1 MKAHFFILITVI
13 LFMGL
18 IQFQLHPVEENAK
31 KVAEE
36 TGGVGEKLDLFL
48 VLDNSGSMKTNDPK
62 FLTRTVVTNFLKQI
76 EEQNRLG
83 MVIFDETA
91 VLAQPLTRVADDN
104 AREKFLKTLEQVDY
118 KGQWT
123 NSPDA
128 IERALY
134 ELKTNGRKDAEKII
148 IFLTDGIVDTG
159 NKDRDSE
166 KLSWLKEELTQDS
179 KNSGVRIFGIAFT
192 DKADFSLIQTL
203 ALKTEGQYYRA
214 FNAEDIQGI
223 FIKIGEAIK
232 KLKAGK
238 QLKPEAVQVSAP
250 APVKQEPV
258 SPAPPAKKEGL
269 PLPLPV
275 ILGGGF
281 ILLLIIILLVTRKKS
296 KGAASVSVDAAM
308 PRAELLDEQGVISND
323 RIEINKSTV
332 TIGRDP
338 NTDITIPKETVS
350 ALHATI
356 KYQDNVFF
364 LEDQRS
370 SNFTRLNNKK
380 IPANQPIALKSGD
393 RITFDI
399 YNFQFI
405 LPQMTPAGGTVLK
418 QSISKET
425 DGTYLRKP
433 EPPEQPTIPKP
444 GPAVKEESAEQPT
457 IPKPKPRAE
466 EEPPEQPTIPK
477 PKPGVK
483 AEPPERKTIPKPKP
497 TIPENETRVKP
508 GMCPNHPD
516 RKATVLCTICKRP
529 FCSECIYQL
538 NGHDVCVNCT
548 VV

>member
-13 LFMGL
+13 LCMGL
-18 IQFQLHPVEENAK
+18 IQVRLHPAEENIK
-31 KVAEE
+31 KAAEE
-36 TGGVGEKLDLFL
+36 TGEVGEKLDLFL

-76 EEQNRLG
+76 EEHNRLG

-104 AREKFLKTLEQVDY
+104 AREKFLKTLEKVNY

-159 NKDRDSE
+159 NKSRDSE
-166 KLSWLKEELTQDS
+166 KLSWLKEELARDS

-238 QLKPEAVQVSAP
+238 QLKPEEVQVRAP
-250 APVKQEPV
+250 APAKQEPV
-258 SPAPPAKKEGL
+258 SPPPPAKKEGL

-281 ILLLIIILLVTRKKS
+281 ILLLVIILLLTRKKS
-296 KGAASVSVDAAM
+296 KGAALVSADADM
-308 PRAELLDEQGVISND
+308 PLAELLDEQGVISKD

-399 YNFQFI
+399 YKFQFI

-425 DGTYLRKP
+425 DGISLRKP

-444 GPAVKEESAEQPT
+444 KPRAEQEPPEQPT

-466 EEPPEQPTIPK
+466 QEPPEQPTIPK

-483 AEPPERKTIPKPKP
+483 AQPPERQTIPKPKP
-497 TIPENETRVKP
+497 NIPEDKTEVKP

-516 RKATVLCTICKRP
+516 RKATTLCTICRRP
-529 FCSECIYQL
+529 FCAECIYQL
-538 NGHDVCVNCT
+538 NGNDVCVNCT